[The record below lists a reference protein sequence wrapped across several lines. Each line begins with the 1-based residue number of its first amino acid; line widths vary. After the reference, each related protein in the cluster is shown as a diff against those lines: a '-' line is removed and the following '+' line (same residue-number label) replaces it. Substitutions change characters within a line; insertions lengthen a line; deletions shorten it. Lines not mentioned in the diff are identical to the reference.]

1 LFIYLNICTRHK
13 VHEHNVCTTQIDNH
27 RHKRFKAALRLRP
40 QDYRRNCSVTCNT
53 WYNATSRVGHEN
65 CMVRIIIQKSYN
77 VLIQDKFDTRQSKN
91 LLRFNFQSKVVTRDK
106 TVRHLQALN
115 GRRKY

>member
-1 LFIYLNICTRHK
+1 
-13 VHEHNVCTTQIDNH
+13 
-27 RHKRFKAALRLRP
+27 
-40 QDYRRNCSVTCNT
+40 
-53 WYNATSRVGHEN
+53 
-65 CMVRIIIQKSYN
+65 MVRIIIQKSYN